1 MIRLVIAAVLLTALA
16 LMAWAARGRLTQDLA
31 ALLPEDDPHLARQLA
46 FFASQADTR
55 ILAVE
60 AVGDDGRALLL
71 TLPPRLAA
79 YGARPLVSDDPTGV
93 LRAAGVVLTHLPE
106 LTPAEDL
113 PALRQRLE
121 PAALVASL
129 RALKERVSRPEDQA
143 TAAAARIDPLG
154 LAGSALS
161 PMAPTGRQVGALRL
175 HADGEHWLLLLAID
189 FPPEDLGSTTALLD
203 ALADPKLTVVGAY
216 RHYREN
222 LDTVH
227 RDLLASLPLCAV
239 LIVAVLYALLRSW
252 RGVLLVYVPALLGMI
267 GALASG
273 AAWSFLTGRS
283 LPLPLLGFAAGLL
296 GIAVDYGTYV
306 CCACRSGEL
315 SAIRNPLIMS
325 YLAAAVAFSMLWAS
339 PVPGLRL
346 LGVLVVGG
354 LGTSLLASLLLV
366 PQFCRGLP
374 ERDPWAGFSAALLG
388 WTSRLP
394 RRNLLSATLLTLLL
408 APGLVRLAP
417 EGDLRRLDGSKPGTW
432 ATLANVLG
440 RWGGFDTS
448 VALVADAPEPDAAL
462 RRHAQ
467 ARLALGLS
475 LPLVERLVPDAAEQI
490 RRRAA
495 WNAAVVGLPERFAAA
510 CAVAGLRASA
520 FDLSAYSAVDTAADE
535 RSPLTLDSWAGTP
548 VTSLLA
554 SQVRQKSH
562 VWQVATPVNGQAADL
577 EARLPADSGAW
588 IAARSAI
595 GSGLVSA
602 VRGDLAARIPLI
614 IAAIVILVAVVE
626 RNARRTLA
634 ILLPPALALT
644 WSFGLLGW
652 LSQPL
657 TPLSLLAAA
666 FIGGIGINSALFL
679 GARHHPSG
687 LSPVLAANASAII
700 GTAAL
705 ASAAHPL
712 VHGIGLALTIGLSM
726 SLVACLLVTP
736 ALLARSKG

>member
-1 MIRLVIAAVLLTALA
+1 MIRLLLAAVLIAALA
-16 LMAWAARGRLTQDLA
+16 TLAWAARGRLTQDLA
-31 ALLPEDDPHLARQLA
+31 ALLPEDDPRLARQLA
-46 FFASQADTR
+46 FFAGQADTR

-60 AVGDDGRALLL
+60 AVGDDGHALLL
-71 TLPPRLAA
+71 TLPPRLAP
-79 YGARPLVSDDPTGV
+79 YGAHPLVSDDPTGV

-106 LTPAEDL
+106 LTPVEDL
-113 PALRQRLE
+113 PALRKRLE
-121 PAALVASL
+121 PNALVASL

-154 LAGSALS
+154 LAGAALS

-175 HADGEHWLLLLAID
+175 HADGEHWLLLLAVD
-189 FPPEDLGSTTALLD
+189 FPPEDLGRTTALLD

-227 RDLLASLPLCAV
+227 RDLLASLPVCAV

-252 RGVLLVYVPALLGMI
+252 RGVLLVYVPAVLGMV

-273 AAWSFLTGRS
+273 AAWSFLTGRA

-315 SAIRNPLIMS
+315 PAIRKPLVMS

-354 LGTSLLASLLLV
+354 LGTSLLASLLLL

-374 ERDPWAGFSAALLG
+374 GRDPWAGFSASLLG

-394 RRNLLSATLLTLLL
+394 RRNLLAAALLTLLL
-408 APGLVRLAP
+408 APGLLRLAP
-417 EGDLRRLDGSKPGTW
+417 ESDLRRLDGSNPGTW
-432 ATLANVLG
+432 AALATVLG

-448 VALVADAPEPDAAL
+448 VALVADAPERDAAL
-462 RRHAQ
+462 HGHAQ
-467 ARLALGLS
+467 ARLALGLPV
-475 LPLVERLVPDAAEQI
+475 PLVERLVPDAAEQT
-490 RRRAA
+490 RRRTA
-495 WNAAVVGLPERFAAA
+495 WNATVIGLPERFAAA
-510 CAVAGLRASA
+510 CAVAGLRAGA
-520 FDLSAYSAVDTAADE
+520 FDLSAYAAIGE
-535 RSPLTLDSWAGTP
+535 RPPLTLESWAGTP

-554 SQVRQKSH
+554 SQVRKKNQ
-562 VWQVATPVNGQAADL
+562 VWQVATPVNGQAVDL

-588 IAARSAI
+588 IAARTAI
-595 GSGLVSA
+595 GTGLVSA

-614 IAAIVILVAVVE
+614 IVAILILVAVVE
-626 RNARRTLA
+626 RDVRRTLA

-652 LSQPL
+652 LGQPL

-726 SLVACLLVTP
+726 SLIACLLVTP
-736 ALLARSKG
+736 ALLARK